1 MAMDNGGF
9 QQIFGEQ
16 ELQNWLTLDA
26 LMLVKEPTEKQIPHI
41 TNQKLVFFINMLHT
55 NQGPIKI
62 NWMSNIWREYRL

>member
-26 LMLVKEPTEKQIPHI
+26 SQGANWETDQWQYIAERQSVDPHV

-55 NQGPIKI
+55 NQGPI
-62 NWMSNIWREYRL
+62 SR